1 MLNKYVYIV
10 MGAGILPVAINNNTM
25 YFLLGQEV
33 YDGCWSDF
41 GGKRNSKT
49 ETVFKTAIRE
59 GYEELNGFLGT
70 KTEIT
75 KLVQDNL
82 IRKISKNDN
91 TYHSYL
97 FEIDYDELLPI
108 YFNNNYK
115 FIKQNFSEKINTS
128 GFFEKKNI
136 QWFTIH
142 ELLNNKIKYRQ
153 HFKEIIQKII
163 IK

>member
-1 MLNKYVYIV
+1 

-41 GGKRNSKT
+41 GGKPNSKT
-49 ETVFKTAIRE
+49 ETIFNTAIRE

-70 KTEIT
+70 KTEMI
-75 KLVQDNL
+75 KLVQNNL
-82 IRKISKNDN
+82 IKKLSKNDN

-97 FEIDYDELLPI
+97 FQIEYNYLLPN
-108 YFNNNYK
+108 YFYNNHK
-115 FIKQNFSEKINTS
+115 FIKQNFPEELKKN

-136 QWFTIH
+136 KWFTID
-142 ELLNNKIKYRQ
+142 ELFNNKIKYRP
-153 HFKEIIQKII
+153 HFREIIKKIR

>member
-1 MLNKYVYIV
+1 

-41 GGKRNSKT
+41 GGKPHSKR
-49 ETVFKTAIRE
+49 ETIFNTAIRE

-70 KTEIT
+70 KIEMT
-75 KLVQDNL
+75 KMVQKNL
-82 IRKISKNDN
+82 IKKTSKNDN

-97 FEIDYDELLPI
+97 FEIEYNYLLPTFF
-108 YFNNNYK
+108 YNNHK
-115 FIKQNFSEKINTS
+115 FIKQNFPEELNKN

-136 QWFTIH
+136 QWFTID
-142 ELLNNKIKYRQ
+142 ELQNNKIKYRQ